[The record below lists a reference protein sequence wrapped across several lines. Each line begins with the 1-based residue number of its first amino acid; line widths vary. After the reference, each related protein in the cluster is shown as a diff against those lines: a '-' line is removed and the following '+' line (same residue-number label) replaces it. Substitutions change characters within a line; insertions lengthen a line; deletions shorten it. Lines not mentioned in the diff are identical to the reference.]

1 MLSGTFIVS
10 DQSGQR
16 FVGRPGD
23 VIYIPK
29 GSTITFA
36 TEEGGK
42 TFFVSVLIVVIVLH
56 ADNDT
61 SRWLRDLRTRAGEQA
76 YWLSCSLQH
85 T

>member
-29 GSTITFA
+29 GSTITFE

-42 TFFVSVLIVVIVLH
+42 TFFVSILIVVIAFH
-56 ADNDT
+56 ADEWYSQVAQRLANEN
-61 SRWLRDLRTRAGEQA
+61 RRAGVLA
-76 YWLSCSLQH
+76 KL
-85 T
+85 